1 MPYTYNAQ
9 RGQYRDTAT
18 GKFVKASVVTE
29 FTTQS
34 LRASGDVAGG
44 LVASARGG
52 DLGAK
57 EFRTAMRQEI
67 KGEYIRQ
74 YIAGRGGL
82 VQMSKSDWSS
92 LGGMLREQYKY
103 LEGLVSDLK
112 SEDIHDNTLAM
123 RARMYTNSAREAF
136 ERGRYRA
143 VDEAGTF
150 TEERWVLGPG
160 ENCQDCIDYSMQG
173 WVELGRIAA
182 MPGDGSTVCK
192 TNCNCHKEYRRG

>member
-1 MPYTYNAQ
+1 MPYTYNAS
-9 RGQYRDTAT
+9 RGQYRDTVT

-44 LVASARGG
+44 LVASARDG
-52 DLGAK
+52 DLGAR
-57 EFRTAMRQEI
+57 EFRTAMRAEI

-82 VQMSKSDWSS
+82 AQMGKSDWSS

-112 SEDIHDNTLAM
+112 SEDIHDNSLAM
-123 RARMYTNSAREAF
+123 RARMYTNSAREGY
-136 ERGRYRA
+136 ERGRRRA
-143 VDEAGTF
+143 IDEAGTF
-150 TEERWVLGPG
+150 TEERWELGPG
-160 ENCQDCIDYSMQG
+160 ENCPDCQNLAALG
-173 WVELGRIAA
+173 WVAIGELGTYPAK
-182 MPGDGSTVCK
+182 GDTVCLS
-192 TNCNCHKEYRRG
+192 NCTCRINYRRG